1 MPDREEIPSR
11 EDVID
16 ATVNIQ
22 AFVFN
27 IFACCDNLA
36 WVWVL
41 EKAVLLNDGTP
52 LKPKT
57 VGLGTTCVRQ

>member
-27 IFACCDNLA
+27 IFACCDNLT

-41 EKAVLLNDGTP
+41 EKGFTERRNPVKTQDGWP
-52 LKPKT
+52 
-57 VGLGTTCVRQ
+57 RYDMR